1 MKKSK
6 RQGQVKNTWVREVKD
21 SGLYSN
27 TVRLFVQKQEVRSL
41 KFVWTMY
48 CGNYEKASLKV
59 YDLH

>member
-6 RQGQVKNTWVREVKD
+6 RQGQVKNIWVREVKD

-41 KFVWTMY
+41 KFVWTMC
-48 CGNYEKASLKV
+48 CGNYEKASVKV